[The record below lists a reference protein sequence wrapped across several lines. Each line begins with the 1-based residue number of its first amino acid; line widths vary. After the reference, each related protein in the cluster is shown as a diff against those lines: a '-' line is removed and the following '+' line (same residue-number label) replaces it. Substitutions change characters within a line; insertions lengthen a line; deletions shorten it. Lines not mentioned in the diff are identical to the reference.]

1 MRCADCGLTVERGR
15 NRRWGAPMRGTYVLS
30 YACRTVVEDGRLVRA
45 DYHYV
50 EGETQQH
57 YPTLFATAKKSS

>member
-1 MRCADCGLTVERGR
+1 
-15 NRRWGAPMRGTYVLS
+15 MRGTYVLS